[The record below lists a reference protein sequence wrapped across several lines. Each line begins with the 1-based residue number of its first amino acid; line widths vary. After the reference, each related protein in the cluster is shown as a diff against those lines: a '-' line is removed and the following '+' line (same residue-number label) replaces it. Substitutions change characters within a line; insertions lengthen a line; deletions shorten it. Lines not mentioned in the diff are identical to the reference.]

1 MIFKRAAIWSRVSR
15 AWRNPVRAIVPR
27 ESVEILLFGDLP
39 IITDGL
45 AKRGEEKGG
54 KMEERKG
61 KEREGREKKSRDRD
75 RSCARVDTLARFI
88 TIRSDEAWPGK
99 AERAGA

>member
-27 ESVEILLFGDLP
+27 ESDEILLFGDPP

-54 KMEERKG
+54 KMEER
-61 KEREGREKKSRDRD
+61 EGEREKKSRDRD

>member
-1 MIFKRAAIWSRVSR
+1 
-15 AWRNPVRAIVPR
+15 
-27 ESVEILLFGDLP
+27 
-39 IITDGL
+39 
-45 AKRGEEKGG
+45 
-54 KMEERKG
+54 MEERKG

>member
-1 MIFKRAAIWSRVSR
+1 
-15 AWRNPVRAIVPR
+15 
-27 ESVEILLFGDLP
+27 
-39 IITDGL
+39 
-45 AKRGEEKGG
+45 
-54 KMEERKG
+54 MEERG
-61 KEREGREKKSRDRD
+61 GGEREKKSRDRD